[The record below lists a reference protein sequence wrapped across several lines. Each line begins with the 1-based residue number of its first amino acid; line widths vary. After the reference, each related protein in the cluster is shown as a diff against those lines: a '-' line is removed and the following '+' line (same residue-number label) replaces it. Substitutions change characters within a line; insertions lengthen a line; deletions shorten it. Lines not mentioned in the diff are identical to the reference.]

1 MGKTPKRILII
12 GGGFGGIAAAL
23 TLEKYNQPDFEVT
36 LVSNTSHFE
45 YHAALYRVVT
55 GRSPLEVCIPLSEIL
70 NPQKTTVVKD
80 TIERINLVKQ
90 VATSKDSAKYPYD
103 FLIFAVGS
111 KTSYFSIPGLKEHS
125 FTLKTIDDALRLKR
139 HLHQLFNEAATSKR
153 RKPLDIIVAGGGA
166 TGVELSAELA
176 TYTKKLAGQH
186 NLSPSLVTIDLFEAS
201 GRLLPTLQLSS
212 SIIAEKR
219 LRSLG
224 VNIFVNSPIQKKDIE
239 NVYLEQMKIRTKTV
253 IWTAGSTSNE
263 LAIASGFTLNHSG
276 KVEIKPTLQSR
287 DSDSVFVIGDA
298 AATEYSGMAQTAV
311 KDGEFVAN
319 QIIRQTYGKDLQT
332 YQAVT
337 PFYSIPIGP
346 SWALLEA
353 PDGKLTGKLGWMFRR
368 FVDFKFFQ
376 SILPASI
383 AYRAFQEGRKI
394 YETCPDCSTVDSKEY
409 K

>member
-23 TLEKYNQPDFEVT
+23 TLEKHNQSKLEVT

-70 NPQKTTVVKD
+70 NPKKTTVVKD
-80 TIERINLVKQ
+80 TIEKINLVKQ
-90 VATSKDSAKYPYD
+90 VATGKDSDKYPYD

-139 HLHQLFNEAATSKR
+139 HLHQLFEEAAVSKS

-176 TYTKKLAGQH
+176 TYTKKLARQH
-186 NLSPSLVTIDLFEAS
+186 SLSPSLVTIDLFEAS
-201 GRLLPTLQLSS
+201 SRLLPTLHLSS
-212 SIIAEKR
+212 SVIAEKR

-224 VNIFVNSPIQKKDIE
+224 VNIFVNSPIQRKDVE
-239 NVYLEQMKIRTKTV
+239 SVYLEQMKIRTKTV
-253 IWTAGSTSNE
+253 IWTAGNTSNE
-263 LAIASGFTLNHSG
+263 LAEQSGFTLNHYG
-276 KVEIKPTLQSR
+276 RIEIRPTLQSK
-287 DSDSVFVIGDA
+287 DSDTVFVIGDA
-298 AATEYSGMAQTAV
+298 AATEYSGMAQTAIR
-311 KDGEFVAN
+311 DGEFVAK
-319 QIIRQTYGKDLQT
+319 QIIRQINNNDLQT
-332 YQAVT
+332 YQAKI
-337 PFYSIPIGP
+337 PYYSIPIGP
-346 SWALLEA
+346 GWALLEA
-353 PDGKLTGKLGWMFRR
+353 PDGELTGKLGWMFRR
-368 FVDFKFFQ
+368 FIDFKFFQ